1 MAEQILQRLKSKLTL
16 PADNSLSTEKVL
28 ESLAYER
35 RATGGYGL
43 ISPMI
48 LSSFLELKGRQ
59 RS

>member
-35 RATGGYGL
+35 RATGYGL

-48 LSSFLELKGRQ
+48 LSSFLELKERQ